1 MCPSTNECG
10 EKTAKRRG
18 GERQM
23 TREQFSLAYDNG
35 YRLTVRF
42 LVSRGLSGENAEE
55 AAQAAWAKGWEHRN
69 NLRNPKRVVSW
80 VNTIALNLFRNWF
93 RRRESPEDLP
103 EIPITP
109 RIDPRAIDLHRT
121 LETCEARDRQLLEKH
136 YLEGYSS
143 EELAKRTGCTAV
155 AVRVRLLRVRRKL
168 DAMLRPEREVRNR
181 PRQGQQGRLRTPL
194 KAHAR
199 AVKAQRAR
207 SSPADGMRAA
217 A

>member
-1 MCPSTNECG
+1 MRNG
-10 EKTAKRRG
+10 E
-18 GERQM
+18 M

-42 LVSRGLSGENAEE
+42 LVSRGLSGESAEE

-93 RRRESPEDLP
+93 RKRESPEDLP
-103 EIPITP
+103 EIPTPP

-121 LETCEARDRQLLEKH
+121 LERCAARDRQLLEKH

-143 EELAKRTGCTAV
+143 EELAEKTGCTAV

-168 DAMLRPEREVRNR
+168 DAMLRPEPESRHRS
-181 PRQGQQGRLRTPL
+181 RQGNPGRVGTALR
-194 KAHAR
+194 AHSR
-199 AVKAQRAR
+199 SVKARQTR
-207 SSPADGMRAA
+207 SSRSDGLRVAA
-217 A
+217 